1 MAGGVALC
9 CMLAAGCGGGSGG
22 STHASNA
29 RTRHVPVAVRVCG
42 AAQRA
47 ADSRL
52 GGSTRL
58 HIADSDPTNVE
69 CRLSGKRAHLDV
81 VAQATSVAWTEY
93 DTATVHQ
100 VQAFGVGSVHVPSQ
114 IPRNVY
120 GVGGLA
126 SWIPAQ
132 NELIATNGTQSRGGC
147 YLTVK
152 VTHSSLPARA
162 RMQLARTV
170 AKATLAVAPR
180 GPNPGAPPS

>member
-1 MAGGVALC
+1 M
-9 CMLAAGCGGGSGG
+9 
-22 STHASNA
+22 
-29 RTRHVPVAVRVCG
+29 RVCG
-42 AAQRA
+42 SAHRA
-47 ADSRL
+47 ADAGL
-52 GGSTRL
+52 GGSSRL

-81 VAQATSVAWTEY
+81 VAQASSVAWTEF

-100 VQAFGVGSVHVPSQ
+100 VQAFGTGSVHQPSQ

-126 SWIPAQ
+126 AWIPAQ
-132 NELIATNGTQSRGGC
+132 NELIATNGTQTRGGS

-152 VTHSSLPARA
+152 VTRSSAPAA
-162 RMQLARTV
+162 AKLALARTV
-170 AKATLAVAPR
+170 AKATLAAAPR